1 MASSIEPR
9 TRRSEGELLMQQ
21 DESIPASLRLQAE
34 AAVSWI
40 NETQQQSYE
49 LTGLVDYEQALKAGE
64 GEPYELGLVLCD
76 GEICAREQVRVGSS
90 GSGFQFSFV
99 DAAEREIPPL
109 LDPPEG
115 VRSGWLEAE
124 MARHKFMVL
133 LFYRGLW

>member
-1 MASSIEPR
+1 
-9 TRRSEGELLMQQ
+9 MQQ
-21 DESIPASLRLQAE
+21 DEDIPTSLRPQAE

-40 NETQQQSYE
+40 NETQERSYE
-49 LTGLVDYEQALKAGE
+49 LTGLVDYEQALQAEDGE
-64 GEPYELGLVLCD
+64 AYELGLVLCD
-76 GEICAREQVRVGSS
+76 GEICAREQVRVGPL
-90 GSGFQFSFV
+90 GDGFQFSFV

>member
-1 MASSIEPR
+1 
-9 TRRSEGELLMQQ
+9 MQQ
-21 DESIPASLRLQAE
+21 DEDIPASLRPQAE

-40 NETQQQSYE
+40 NETQERSYE
-49 LTGLVDYEQALKAGE
+49 LTGLVDYEQALRAEAGE
-64 GEPYELGLVLCD
+64 GYELGLILCD
-76 GEICAREQVRVGSS
+76 GEICAREQIRVGPS
-90 GSGFQFSFV
+90 GDGFQFSFV

-124 MARHKFMVL
+124 MARHKFLVL

>member
-9 TRRSEGELLMQQ
+9 ARRLEGEFLMQQ
-21 DESIPASLRLQAE
+21 DESIPASLRPQAE

-40 NETQQQSYE
+40 NETRQQAYE

-64 GEPYELGLVLCD
+64 GETYELGLVLCD

>member
-1 MASSIEPR
+1 
-9 TRRSEGELLMQQ
+9 MQH
-21 DESIPASLRLQAE
+21 DESIPASLRPQAE

-40 NETQQQSYE
+40 NETQGRSYE
-49 LTGLVDYEQALKAGE
+49 LTGLVDSELALRAEAGE
-64 GEPYELGLVLCD
+64 EYELGLVLCD

-90 GSGFQFSFV
+90 GDGFQFSFV
-99 DAAEREIPPL
+99 DAVERGIPPL